1 MLLFWQLFLDMEGS
15 MLEDALE
22 LKPGVSVQP
31 ESRLDVMA
39 HAAESRPGV
48 MAQLEE
54 ISPVQV
60 LDNLPGVSVQP
71 DG

>member
-31 ESRLDVMA
+31 ESRLGVMA
-39 HAAESRPGV
+39 HPPVSRPGV

-54 ISPVQV
+54 SRPVQV

>member
-22 LKPGVSVQP
+22 LRPGVSVQP
-31 ESRLDVMA
+31 ESRLGVMA
-39 HAAESRPGV
+39 HPPESRPGV

-54 ISPVQV
+54 SRPVQV